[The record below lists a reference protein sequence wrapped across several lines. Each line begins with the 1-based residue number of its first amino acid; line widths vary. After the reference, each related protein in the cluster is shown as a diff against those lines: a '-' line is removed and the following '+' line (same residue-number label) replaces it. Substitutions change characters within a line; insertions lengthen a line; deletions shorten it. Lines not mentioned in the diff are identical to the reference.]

1 MDESLLYDI
10 IQKLLNFKDGRRTQ
24 DKYHLSES
32 EIQQLCR
39 YSSSIFLKQPV
50 LLELQPPIKIC
61 GDIRGH
67 YSDLL
72 RLFEHCG
79 SPSQTNYLFLGDYVD
94 QGERGIETICL
105 LLAFKIK
112 YQDRFFLLR
121 GNHESASIKH
131 LYGFYDECK
140 RRFSV
145 RLWKTFCRCF
155 NCLPVAAV
163 IEERIFCVH
172 GGLSPHLKNF
182 NQIRDICRPVDI
194 PDKGL
199 LCDLLWSDPDKDFY
213 GWCEN
218 DNSVSCT
225 FGADKITK
233 FLDNHDIDLICRA
246 HQVVEKGYE
255 FFAGQKLVTIFSA
268 PNYCWEFDNAGA
280 VLNVDATLTCSFHI
294 LKPSDKSVNLR
305 SSNEKSEPGT
315 PSEKKGRPLDSL
327 KANYDSPVH
336 K

>member
-1 MDESLLYDI
+1 MDESLLNDI
-10 IQKLLNFKDGRRTQ
+10 IQKLLYFKDGRTQ
-24 DKYHLSES
+24 DKYHLNES
-32 EIQQLCR
+32 EIRQLCR

-72 RLFEHCG
+72 RLFESCG

-94 QGERGIETICL
+94 RGDRGIETICL

-112 YQDRFFLLR
+112 YQDKFFLLR
-121 GNHESASIKH
+121 GNHESASIKY

-182 NQIRDICRPVDI
+182 DQIRDICRPVDV

-213 GWCEN
+213 GWREN
-218 DNSVSCT
+218 DNGVSCT

-268 PNYCWEFDNAGA
+268 PNYCWDDNVG
-280 VLNVDATLTCSFHI
+280 VVMNVDATLTCSFCI
-294 LKPSDKSVNLR
+294 LKPSDKSVNLG
-305 SSNEKSEPGT
+305 SSNERSEPGT
-315 PSEKKGRPLDSL
+315 PPEKSTGYKKSSFHPACEEKS
-327 KANYDSPVH
+327 KTT
-336 K
+336 